1 MTRVYV
7 GIGSNIDRD
16 RHIRAAVRLLTKSF
30 GKLLLSSIYE
40 SPAYGFAGDNF
51 YNLVGGFDT
60 SLDLTLL
67 ATRLRDIEYAGGRQR
82 YEGKFLPR
90 TLDIDLLLY
99 GDLVRHDETFDLPRQ
114 DIVHYAFVLCP
125 LAEIAAADRHP
136 ELGRTYA
143 DLWREFDEEKRQL
156 WTVHFSLDD

>member
-1 MTRVYV
+1 M
-7 GIGSNIDRD
+7 
-16 RHIRAAVRLLTKSF
+16 
-30 GKLLLSSIYE
+30 
-40 SPAYGFAGDNF
+40 
-51 YNLVGGFDT
+51 
-60 SLDLTLL
+60 
-67 ATRLRDIEYAGGRQR
+67 
-82 YEGKFLPR
+82 
-90 TLDIDLLLY
+90 Y
-99 GDLVRHDETFDLPRQ
+99 GDLVRHDDTFDLPRQ